1 LRRLLGVDPLV
12 VLPSMVTAEMLA
24 SRRERLRQGLIALA
38 VSVPV
43 FLLLVNFLFMPLDVL
58 LIVLARRFGM

>member
-1 LRRLLGVDPLV
+1 V
-12 VLPSMVTAEMLA
+12 
-24 SRRERLRQGLIALA
+24 LIAVA
-38 VSVPV
+38 VAIPV